1 MSNKKNRKLRSTL
14 PTVVCEC
21 GKEILVVPDLLEM
34 ERCINE
40 HAATHT
46 KGEPDSAKAHIEFDR
61 IEDILTQKVLIM
73 IAQGFL

>member
-1 MSNKKNRKLRSTL
+1 MRNDKNRKLRSTL

-40 HAATHT
+40 HAATHI
-46 KGEPDSAKAHIEFDR
+46 KGEPDSAKAQIEYDR
-61 IEDILTQKVLIM
+61 IEDVLTQKVLIK
-73 IAQGFL
+73 ISQGFL